1 MSFALV
7 LSPDLMA
14 VSSISSAA
22 RHAGWTL
29 QTIMQPSELL
39 EKGTADL
46 AILILD
52 LAAIKQPL
60 SEIVQQA
67 RLVAPGVS
75 VIAFGPHV
83 QGDVLREAADAG
95 CDLVCTRGEFMRRLS
110 TLFSPID
117 G

>member
-1 MSFALV
+1 MSSALV

-22 RHAGWTL
+22 RQAGWTL
-29 QTIMQPSELL
+29 QTILQPAEML

-46 AILILD
+46 AIVILD
-52 LAAIKQPL
+52 LTAIRHPL

-83 QGDVLREAADAG
+83 QEDALREAADAG
-95 CDLVCTRGEFMRRLS
+95 CDLVCTRGDFMRRLS
-110 TLFSPID
+110 TLFPPLE